1 MPNGRKGRY
10 QIRKQISQVLLN
22 SPEPL
27 SAEQI
32 NTKLGEAKTQYRKT
46 RRYRNAGYS
55 NNSISQLLR
64 GAQGVETS
72 TLNRGREF
80 NHNQVKAFKVTDKER
95 FVTWVESKRR
105 RR

>member
-10 QIRKQISQVLLN
+10 QIRKQISRVLLD

-32 NTKLGEAKTQYRKT
+32 NTKLGEAKTQYRKS

-64 GAQGVETS
+64 GAHGIETS

-95 FVTWVESKRR
+95 FVTWLESKRR
-105 RR
+105 TR